1 MSTAELH
8 PATQAMADA
17 LFEPGFFD
25 IDPRQ
30 LVKKESIEKRNHGAK
45 PGGARRSGQKS
56 LLTAEDFILPELV
69 KRSDNGDLAISVG
82 SSSDSVQLEQIFRLA
97 ECGEEPS
104 PSFAELSHAEQQLE
118 KRRYLDHLK
127 RVPKKEMQRAI
138 RQEELEIWTQGGPDA
153 DSNFHSWFE
162 RKQARK
168 KSAILKKANRIANC
182 GSSGRRMDCRD
193 HAEHMFFGEFKCQCR
208 YCRRCGGEVFGA
220 LFGKYVGLWPTVQKL
235 LPANGF
241 RSKVVIAKL
250 DFTATN
256 LGRMATPAEI
266 RVFNQDI
273 RECVRRAQ
281 LELGIGSK
289 QYGFLWCD
297 EFGGWDP
304 KKESYNTNLHAHG
317 VYVGPYI
324 PQDVLARIWTE
335 IRAAKDGAKVVWIE
349 KQKIDNPPAE
359 FLACERRRF
368 IRALGH
374 SLKYTGKHVSRSDG
388 KRLAELEMA
397 FHTVRRVHTMGLF
410 YHADLRCQS
419 QCGHCDTRCELVN
432 GHEGDHRCK
441 AHGHENRCPLCDGY
455 LMFPRD
461 SGYAPVSELRKEG
474 RRELGD
480 VRRQV
485 SRDRIFNGPRGPDG
499 EASNAA

>member
-1 MSTAELH
+1 
-8 PATQAMADA
+8 MADA
-17 LFEPGFFD
+17 LFQPGFFD
-25 IDPRQ
+25 VDPRQ
-30 LVKKESIEKRNHGAK
+30 LVKRQSGETRTRDTK
-45 PGGARRSGQKS
+45 PVGVRRSGQKPILS
-56 LLTAEDFILPELV
+56 AKDFILPELV
-69 KRSDNGDLAISVG
+69 KRGENGDLSISVG
-82 SSSDSVQLEQIFRLA
+82 SSSDSAQLEQIFRLA
-97 ECGEEPS
+97 ECGEGPT
-104 PSFAELSHAEQQLE
+104 PDFADLSYAEQQLE

-127 RVPKKEMQRAI
+127 RVPKKDMERVI
-138 RQEELEIWTQGGPDA
+138 RQEELETWTKGGPDA
-153 DSNFHSWFE
+153 DSNFHSWGE
-162 RKQARK
+162 RKQTRK

-182 GSSGRRMDCRD
+182 RTSGRRMDCRD
-193 HAEHMFFGEFKCQCR
+193 HADHMFFGEFRCQCR
-208 YCRRCGGEVFGA
+208 YCRQCGADVFAA

-235 LPANGF
+235 LPLNGF
-241 RSKVVIAKL
+241 RSRVVIAKL
-250 DFTATN
+250 DFTAVN
-256 LGRMATPAEI
+256 LGRMATPEEI
-266 RVFNQDI
+266 RIFNQDA
-273 RECVRRAQ
+273 RECMRRAL
-281 LELGIGSK
+281 LESGIGSK
-289 QYGFLWCD
+289 QYGFLWSD

-304 KKESYNTNLHAHG
+304 KKEAYNTNLHAHG

-324 PQDVLARIWTE
+324 RQDVLARIWAE
-335 IRAAKDGAKVVWIE
+335 IRASKDGAKVVWIE
-349 KQKIDNPPAE
+349 KQKIDNPPAD

-374 SLKYTGKHVSRSDG
+374 ALKYTGKHVSRSDG
-388 KRLAELEMA
+388 QRLADLEIA

-410 YHADLRCQS
+410 YHADLRCQL
-419 QCGHCDTRCELVN
+419 QCGHCDSRCELVN

-485 SRDRIFNGPRGPDG
+485 LRDRILNGPRGPDE